1 MITQTKKWET
11 DLTQG
16 ELGEKI
22 LAEHFTKKYRL
33 TDIIYNKD
41 YRFDFKGIRSGETI
55 SFEVKTDRYEYFKG
69 YNTYNM
75 FIEVSCNNN
84 PSGISNSQADN
95 FIYFYPDQ
103 EKAYIIPM
111 GKLRLLVMTN
121 DLQLT
126 EQSGDGGRV
135 QGYLVHRTLFK
146 DWFNI
151 ITIKK
156 DENIWKKK

>member
-1 MITQTKKWET
+1 MGNLKWLK
-11 DLTQG
+11 DLSEGQKG
-16 ELGEKI
+16 ERVV
-22 LAEHFTKKYRL
+22 AEHFTTKYRL
-33 TDIIYNKD
+33 TDIIYNND
-41 YRFDFKGIRSGETI
+41 YRYDFKGIRSGETI

-69 YNTYNM
+69 YNTYNL
-75 FIEVSCNNN
+75 FIEISCSGN

-95 FIYFYPDQ
+95 FVYYFPDLEQ
-103 EKAYIIPM
+103 AYIIPM
-111 GKLRLLVMTN
+111 AKLRLLVMTN

-135 QGYLVHRTLFK
+135 QGYLVHRNLFK

-156 DENIWKKK
+156 DENIWGNK